1 MKKLILILSI
11 IFVASVY
18 NSTEVQAQSSTP
30 LNEMVLT
37 HDASTLIENVIQG
50 LSSTEERKINV
61 TVEDQRPD

>member
-37 HDASTLIENVIQG
+37 HDASTLIENVKQG